1 MPEKVGYAR
10 SRNINGPWKFK
21 GIINDVPHNCV
32 TNRPRII
39 DFKDHSWFI
48 YHNGALP
55 GGSSHRRSVCLDALH
70 YNTDGTI
77 RKMLMTSKG
86 IRG

>member
-39 DFKDHSWFI
+39 DFKDHPGSFI
-48 YHNGALP
+48 TTERCPAEAVTGD
-55 GGSSHRRSVCLDALH
+55 RSASTRCITTLTVQ
-70 YNTDGTI
+70 
-77 RKMLMTSKG
+77 
-86 IRG
+86 